1 MRRLGR
7 QWPRLCVVTPR
18 HGLEGNTN
26 MVRYAGW
33 LGCLALVVLV
43 IGCNEPAPPEGGG
56 GTAAPSQAA
65 PPTSKADD
73 APKAPPAPTPKKP
86 AADETPKPPVAK
98 TPKTPEINATYWI
111 NTHPLTL
118 AGLRGKTVLLEF
130 WATWCP
136 PCRTTIPHLIELHKQ
151 YAPKGLVIVSLTN
164 EPKETVEPFAKQ
176 MGMIYALGGGS
187 MSGRDYRVRGIP
199 HAFLIDPSGSVVWRG
214 HPLSPGLNEALRKQL
229 EQKAK

>member
-1 MRRLGR
+1 MRRLSR

-18 HGLEGNTN
+18 HGPEGNTN
-26 MVRYAGW
+26 MIRYAGW

-43 IGCNEPAPPEGGG
+43 IGCNESAPPEGGG

-65 PPTSKADD
+65 PPTPKADD
-73 APKAPPAPTPKKP
+73 ATKTPPAPTPKI
-86 AADETPKPPVAK
+86 
-98 TPKTPEINATYWI
+98 PEINATYWI

-130 WATWCP
+130 WATWCS

-176 MGMIYALGGGS
+176 MGMTYALGGGS
-187 MSGRDYRVRGIP
+187 MSGRDYGIRGIP

-214 HPLSPGLNEALRKQL
+214 HPLAPGLNEALRKQL
-229 EQKAK
+229 EKKAK